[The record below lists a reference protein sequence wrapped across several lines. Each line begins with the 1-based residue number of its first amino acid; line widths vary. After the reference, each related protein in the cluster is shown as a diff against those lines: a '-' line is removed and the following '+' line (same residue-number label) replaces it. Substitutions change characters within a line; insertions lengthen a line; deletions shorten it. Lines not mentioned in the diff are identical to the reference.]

1 MDPNNRISVAAH
13 RNQARERAAQA
24 FQTAV
29 NESSNPAEYMLENA
43 PLPREQPNVPP
54 NPITAPP
61 VPLRRV
67 GQLPIPPVTPH
78 HLALA
83 QAQHQIDMRAITQ
96 PSKRSRR
103 VVPRKRNQA
112 FAHRTRFNPNRRF
125 NSALPRTAQ
134 TYHTPAQ
141 ARNHAANTVMS
152 PGTSLEIGMAQRRQQ
167 LIEWED
173 ANQPDGTQA
182 AYSPKELEWNA
193 YCMLVHGPVL
203 LQRNNVRT
211 IEELP
216 PSERTTL
223 FQVDPNKLYDFLWY
237 QAHRKKY
244 KARKPDSVNFTLEEY
259 NRVVASYNVPNP
271 PLPEKPIG
279 ASQVAIY
286 ASAIRHVWEKQWEN
300 STNRYT
306 WSNDLFTNR
315 VQKLIKMVRNRAPM
329 IKHATAAEKID
340 NDLAPYY
347 LLDKLPD
354 IEFEFWKCGIDST
367 PAQAFSSLRDRFCF
381 NQTIIAI
388 LRGESLERADLS
400 DCLDVMLKGSLDHHE
415 QHVLILQ
422 IATGKINRDKKL
434 YGRAL
439 RHKNVNLC
447 SIGALALYLY
457 FRFKHT
463 GEMDDPPD
471 FTDNPKW
478 FYRKLLISG
487 SCADED
493 MERPMNMR
501 LYSNGIKAS
510 LKSCGLPTSIQIH
523 IGRKVGPTILEWE
536 EISKP
541 FIDALGNWNR
551 TQQEESYSACLPMLP
566 IRVAGGYNS
575 QKGSGFCKRQT
586 MPSTPAF
593 ERLVSQVFP
602 FVDDG
607 LQKCRDCPRD
617 CWTAIRFLTLLKNL
631 RTVLLQDVA
640 IMMNDEKR
648 QGHLIFSDPLF
659 QSEDF
664 ITFRQEM
671 GEHMA
676 TASDPVFNNLEQV
689 LPGVANR
696 FDKIDQSLGDNESRL
711 TFLQGTVRQGFEEN
725 RRDVASRRGGIANGA
740 MAVAASVGSPG
751 AGDPASAFAPVA
763 ATNAPAMAAFLQAL
777 SEKHPSVQVPQ
788 DREQLEQLL
797 TQASTLSPRS
807 TSTIA
812 TTPSPQQGS
821 EGLRPREV
829 NCCSPPVPSDIH
841 PNFQELHSE
850 WHGVGRFANKPCQGG
865 FHALE
870 SLRGS
875 AWRRNYSNAQK
886 QKFSQIKRAVES
898 FDSRHRTGDAP
909 SQQALVDQY
918 NHWWSSANCLRNFT
932 ELLVDAGHI
941 ERTSRKRKSNT
952 QDSP

>member
-24 FQTAV
+24 FQTGADR
-29 NESSNPAEYMLENA
+29 SGNPAEWMLENA
-43 PLPREQPNVPP
+43 PLPPQQPNATL
-54 NPITAPP
+54 NYTTAPP
-61 VPLRRV
+61 VPQRRV
-67 GQLPIPPVTPH
+67 ALLPIPPVTPH
-78 HLALA
+78 HTTLA
-83 QAQHQIDMRAITQ
+83 QAQHQINTRAIAQ
-96 PSKRSRR
+96 SSKPSRR
-103 VVPRKRNQA
+103 VVPRKRNQS
-112 FAHRTRFNPNRRF
+112 FAHRTRYNPNRRY
-125 NSALPRTAQ
+125 NGTLPRTAQ
-134 TYHTPAQ
+134 TYQTPAPE
-141 ARNHAANTVMS
+141 RNPGANNVMS
-152 PGTSLEIGMAQRRQQ
+152 PGTSLDIGMAQRRQQ
-167 LIEWED
+167 LFEWEE

-182 AYSPKELEWNA
+182 AYSPKELEWNS

-203 LQRNNVRT
+203 LQRHNVGT

-216 PSERTTL
+216 PSERNTL
-223 FQVDPNKLYDFLWY
+223 FQVDPHKLYDFLWY

-244 KARKPDSVNFTLEEY
+244 KSRKEDTGNFTMEEY
-259 NRVVASYNVPNP
+259 SRVVSTYNVTNP
-271 PLPEKPIG
+271 PLPENPIG

-300 STNRYT
+300 STNRYNWT
-306 WSNDLFTNR
+306 NDLFTNR

-381 NQTIIAI
+381 NQTVIAI

-400 DCLDVMLKGSLDHHE
+400 DCLDVMLKGTLDHHE
-415 QHVLILQ
+415 QHILVLQ

-434 YGRAL
+434 YGRAV

-447 SIGALALYLY
+447 AVGALALYLY
-457 FRFKHT
+457 FRFQHT

-478 FYRKLLISG
+478 FFRKLLISG
-487 SCADED
+487 SCAPED

-501 LYSNGIKAS
+501 LYSNGIKGA
-510 LKSCGLPTSIQIH
+510 LKRCGLPTNIQIH

-541 FIDALGNWNR
+541 FIDALGNWNQ

-593 ERLVSQVFP
+593 ERLASQVFP
-602 FVDDG
+602 FVDDS
-607 LQKCRDCPRD
+607 LQKCRDSPKD
-617 CWTAIRFLTLLKNL
+617 CWTAIRFLTLLKHL
-631 RTVLLQDVA
+631 RAVLLQDVA
-640 IMMNDEKR
+640 LMMNDEKR
-648 QGHLIFSDPLF
+648 QGHLIFADPLF

-664 ITFRQEM
+664 TTFRQEM
-671 GEHMA
+671 CEHMA
-676 TASDPVFNNLEQV
+676 TAADPVFNNLEQV

-696 FDKIDQSLGDNESRL
+696 FDKIDQSLGENASRL
-711 TFLQGTVRQGFEEN
+711 TFLQGSLHQGFQDQ
-725 RRDVASRRGGIANGA
+725 RREVASLRGGIANGA
-740 MAVAASVGSPG
+740 MAVAASVGASG
-751 AGDPASAFAPVA
+751 ESDPASAFAPVA

-777 SEKHPSVQVPQ
+777 SQKHSTVQVPQ
-788 DREQLEQLL
+788 DLEQLELML
-797 TQASTLSPRS
+797 TEASTPSFQSSP
-807 TSTIA
+807 TTA
-812 TTPSPQQGS
+812 TPPSPQRNTQ
-821 EGLRPREV
+821 GLRPMEV
-829 NCCSPPVPSDIH
+829 NLCSPPVPSDVH
-841 PNFQELHSE
+841 PNFQELHCE
-850 WHGVGRFANKPCQGG
+850 WHGTDRYANKPCQGG

-898 FDSRHRTGDAP
+898 FDSRCRNADAQ
-909 SQQALVDQY
+909 SQQALLEQY
-918 NHWWSSANCLRNFT
+918 NQWWESAKGIRNFT
-932 ELLVDAGHI
+932 ELLVEAGHI
-941 ERTSRKRKSNT
+941 ERTSRKRKSHH